1 MIGNDLASL
10 IWSLFYFYF
19 LMNFLYSTFSL
30 PIAAT
35 VLNSVQPQ
43 LQAPTQTILQPQAA
57 ALQSVQQAQGAPAS
71 PATVASVMHKV
82 TEPSA
87 SVAALQTTGLT
98 INPAIVSWWLCIK

>member
-1 MIGNDLASL
+1 
-10 IWSLFYFYF
+10 
-19 LMNFLYSTFSL
+19 MNYLYSAYSL

-43 LQAPTQTILQPQAA
+43 LQAPAQTLLQPQAT
-57 ALQSVQQAQGAPAS
+57 ALQSVQQTQAAPAS

-82 TEPSA
+82 TEPSS

-98 INPAIVSWWLCIK
+98 INPAIVS